1 MPALLAGTAC
11 QPRMRSLRST
21 GHPAETNGERRK
33 LRANNGQA
41 AATTDVHSRNPQPI
55 DPMDVDRGSAGGEG
69 DLETSLVHGLRDGLV
84 VGPARIGERRQPAAS
99 LALEV
104 VPRGGDLLVEL
115 RDDRVDERQSIFVRH
130 ALDSI
135 AEGEHC
141 RAAGG
146 SALPADLD
154 PADAGYVYRLFG
166 GVLKRRPKP
175 VPPERPLR

>member
-11 QPRMRSLRST
+11 QPRMRSRRST

-69 DLETSLVHGLRDGLV
+69 DLETSLVHGLRDGPV

-104 VPRGGDLLVEL
+104 VPRGSDLAVERVE
-115 RDDRVDERQSIFVRH
+115 RDPSQQWVSTRVRSERHSVR
-130 ALDSI
+130 SERPEVI
-135 AEGEHC
+135 PAEN
-141 RAAGG
+141 AAGG
-146 SALPADLD
+146 
-154 PADAGYVYRLFG
+154 G
-166 GVLKRRPKP
+166 
-175 VPPERPLR
+175 